1 VRSYRQYCG
10 LARALDVV
18 GDRWTLLVIRE
29 LLEGPRRYA
38 ELLDGLPGIATNL
51 LAERLR
57 SLEENGVVVRRPDG
71 RYLLTPWGE
80 GLHDVVYTLGR
91 WASPLMARPLGDDE
105 FRPHWLR
112 HILVALFEG
121 VDKRR
126 GDVTV
131 ELRCGDEPM
140 TLVSSGGRVHL
151 AAGRLDAPDVV
162 LTGRPDAVVG
172 LIAGALR
179 PAEAAAHGVS
189 VTGDA
194 RRLSRLRPRLRR
206 S

>member
-1 VRSYRQYCG
+1 MRSYRQYCG

-51 LAERLR
+51 LTERLR
-57 SLEENGVVVRRPDG
+57 SLEENEVVVRRPDG
-71 RYLLTPWGE
+71 HYRLTPWGE

-112 HILVALFEG
+112 HIVVALFEG

-140 TLVSSGGRVHL
+140 TLVSSGGRMYL
-151 AAGRLDAPDVV
+151 AAGRLDAPDLV

-194 RRLSRLRPRLRR
+194 RRLSRLRPRHRR

>member
-1 VRSYRQYCG
+1 VRSYHQYCG

-51 LAERLR
+51 LTERLC

-71 RYLLTPWGE
+71 GYQLSPWGE
-80 GLHDVVYTLGR
+80 GLHDVVYALGR

-112 HILVALFEG
+112 HIVVALFEG
-121 VDKRR
+121 MDKRR
-126 GDVTV
+126 GDLTV
-131 ELRCGDEPM
+131 ELRCGEDPM
-140 TLVSSGGRVHL
+140 TLVSTGGRVQF
-151 AAGRLDAPDVV
+151 AAGRFDAPDVV

-194 RRLSRLRPRLRR
+194 RRLSRLRPRHRP

>member
-1 VRSYRQYCG
+1 MNGAQALIRTLVASGVDTCFMNPG
-10 LARALDVV
+10 TSEMHFVAALDSVPEMRAV
-18 GDRWTLLVIRE
+18 L
-29 LLEGPRRYA
+29 
-38 ELLDGLPGIATNL
+38 
-51 LAERLR
+51 
-57 SLEENGVVVRRPDG
+57 
-71 RYLLTPWGE
+71 
-80 GLHDVVYTLGR
+80 
-91 WASPLMARPLGDDE
+91 
-105 FRPHWLR
+105 
-112 HILVALFEG
+112 ALFEG

-131 ELRCGDEPM
+131 ELRCGDDPM
-140 TLVSSGGRVHL
+140 TLVSSGGRVQL

-179 PAEAAAHGVS
+179 PAEASAHGVS

-194 RRLSRLRPRLRR
+194 RRLSRLRPRHRR

>member
-57 SLEENGVVVRRPDG
+57 SLEENGVVAREADG

-112 HILVALFEG
+112 HIVVALFEG

-126 GDVTV
+126 ADVAV

-140 TLVSSGGRVHL
+140 TLVSSGGRVQL

-172 LIAGALR
+172 VIAGVLR

-194 RRLSRLRPRLRR
+194 RRLSRLRPRHRR

>member
-1 VRSYRQYCG
+1 
-10 LARALDVV
+10 
-18 GDRWTLLVIRE
+18 
-29 LLEGPRRYA
+29 
-38 ELLDGLPGIATNL
+38 
-51 LAERLR
+51 
-57 SLEENGVVVRRPDG
+57 
-71 RYLLTPWGE
+71 
-80 GLHDVVYTLGR
+80 
-91 WASPLMARPLGDDE
+91 MARPLGDDE

-112 HILVALFEG
+112 HIVVALFEG
-121 VDKRR
+121 VDRRR

-151 AAGRLDAPDVV
+151 AAGWLDAPDVV

-179 PAEAAAHGVS
+179 PAEATAHGVS

-194 RRLSRLRPRLRR
+194 RRLSRLRPRHRR